1 MKPLKQRRNKRS
13 TNWDGLDVLKKKKQ
27 IFSTKTQAHATP
39 TFNAIPPTISLYL
52 SSLTPQESFLSHR
65 ENENVEIVAM
75 EANYNCVDSL
85 HNSTDAH
92 QPRYLYFYGSFFSC
106 FTHQLHLHET
116 SFFLHRA
123 NLLVCFFAML
133 TPKYK
138 LGKVHKKTQRHPKT
152 MTKISSHILTP
163 KYQRIFSFPPSKKS
177 SSIKTKRD
185 FCHQHWFRSE
195 NHKKNLYEMSHGK
208 KFHAATKKSTIL
220 A

>member
-1 MKPLKQRRNKRS
+1 MPHQLSMLFHPQSHSIFPASPHKRAFFHIVKMKMWKLWQ
-13 TNWDGLDVLKKKKQ
+13 WKQ
-27 IFSTKTQAHATP
+27 ITIAWTLFTILQMLINRGIYTFMVVFFRASP
-39 TFNAIPPTISLYL
+39 T
-52 SSLTPQESFLSHR
+52 SFIFMR
-65 ENENVEIVAM
+65 RA
-75 EANYNCVDSL
+75 
-85 HNSTDAH
+85 
-92 QPRYLYFYGSFFSC
+92 FFSIGQIC
-106 FTHQLHLHET
+106 
-116 SFFLHRA
+116 SC
-123 NLLVCFFAML
+123 VFFAML

-195 NHKKNLYEMSHGK
+195 NHKKNLSMK
-208 KFHAATKKSTIL
+208 CPTQKSFTQLPKITIL